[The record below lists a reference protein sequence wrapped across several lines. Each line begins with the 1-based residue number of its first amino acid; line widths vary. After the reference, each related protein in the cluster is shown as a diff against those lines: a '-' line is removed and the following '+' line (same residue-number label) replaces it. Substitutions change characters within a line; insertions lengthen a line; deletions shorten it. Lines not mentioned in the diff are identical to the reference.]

1 MLQTSL
7 QLFDKMPQCHV
18 GVWNV
23 ISSRLHF
30 QHFFVEECDGLILI
44 ENGSQSVK
52 LAFRHQEVRGF
63 EVIEREIV
71 QMEASYQGVASC
83 TNIMT
88 FTAIDAIVSTN
99 DSKIWIMNLVYDE
112 SNFIPHVPWYVEV
125 YVNYILDSLD
135 DWVFECCD
143 FLSCTWSTLVR
154 RMILGF
160 IFQLTNGGWKSDSK
174 NWYFDHFFCIVNK
187 LGCYRYMEDAEL
199 VIQVYVFL
207 SNICVTSDLWT
218 EAKLDNGK
226 SMLVHVY
233 NSLAWK
239 LYEASLYASFHH
251 LTTDFLPIFRHTKLL
266 VVLHRKMIFNG
277 SFYAPRVL
285 IMWKDSFSKHGSY
298 SNITLGIAPMI
309 IMHFNCRSL
318 NWFLKIF
325 NTMVN
330 RDTIYWRAF
339 MSAYLKVNY
348 FKGVSSLES
357 IPISLGITT
366 CQAICFAVV
375 LKFEGQKYFVVAVL
389 HRKVIPRGQWLLVQ
403 SIEIFRLD
411 RENVAGS
418 LDCNFICILLAIAV
432 CVNKGSVIITKILL
446 KWRDL
451 PTKRDTWKFAV
462 NVDLVVAILHRKM
475 IERGSVHASL
485 VLLKWKFLPPK
496 HGTWKFSSLRTRMF
510 EGEGIV
516 TGISIRILII
526 FRY

>member
-30 QHFFVEECDGLILI
+30 QHFFVEEYDGLILI

-160 IFQLTNGGWKSDSK
+160 IFQLTNGGWKSDFK
-174 NWYFDHFFCIVNK
+174 NWYFDNFFCIVNK

-251 LTTDFLPIFRHTKLL
+251 LTTDFLPIFRHPKLL

-309 IMHFNCRSL
+309 IMHFNCGSL
-318 NWFLKIF
+318 N
-325 NTMVN
+325 
-330 RDTIYWRAF
+330 
-339 MSAYLKVNY
+339 
-348 FKGVSSLES
+348 
-357 IPISLGITT
+357 
-366 CQAICFAVV
+366 
-375 LKFEGQKYFVVAVL
+375 
-389 HRKVIPRGQWLLVQ
+389 
-403 SIEIFRLD
+403 
-411 RENVAGS
+411 
-418 LDCNFICILLAIAV
+418 
-432 CVNKGSVIITKILL
+432 
-446 KWRDL
+446 
-451 PTKRDTWKFAV
+451 
-462 NVDLVVAILHRKM
+462 
-475 IERGSVHASL
+475 
-485 VLLKWKFLPPK
+485 
-496 HGTWKFSSLRTRMF
+496 
-510 EGEGIV
+510 
-516 TGISIRILII
+516 
-526 FRY
+526 